1 VGVDVRR
8 AGSALH
14 LDVAMTSYRTTR
26 VRLEDLPGL
35 TPVQRARREAWLTGR

>member
-8 AGSALH
+8 AGPALH
-14 LDVAMTSYRTTR
+14 LDVAMTIYRTTR